1 MVDVKARLISGEV
14 HDTDSTKS
22 LSMLRGRWH
31 FAMHVKEVRPLYLKM
46 VMAMEIVVPEE
57 YVGDVIG
64 HINAKRGE
72 VSQMQMR
79 GQTQFV
85 QAALPLSNTFG
96 YATELRSATQ
106 GRGTYT
112 MQFSHY
118 APVAEDTFRRVVG
131 H

>member
-1 MVDVKARLISGEV
+1 MASDVHEGE
-14 HDTDSTKS
+14 STEVAFNVA
-22 LSMLRGRWH
+22 G
-31 FAMHVKEVRPLYLKM
+31 AMAFRIACEQGEPALLEP
-46 VMAMEIVVPEE
+46 VMAIEIVVPEE

-72 VSQMQMR
+72 VSNMQME
-79 GQTQFV
+79 GQNQFV
-85 QAALPLSNTFG
+85 HAALPLSSTFG

-118 APVAEDTFRRVVG
+118 APVADETFRRVVG
-131 H
+131 C